1 MNTRHAFALGP
12 GRPTPRSLYD
22 NKACRMSGSAVAT
35 MLWIAQRRAF
45 MKIFFAQCKKDFF
58 KFIVEFLNRMV
69 FYLEVGPR

>member
-1 MNTRHAFALGP
+1 
-12 GRPTPRSLYD
+12 
-22 NKACRMSGSAVAT
+22 MSGSAVAT

-45 MKIFFAQCKKDFF
+45 TKMIFAQCKKDFF